1 MSTFEYDDLYIKC
14 QNTGIYHMFIVDIV
28 ESKKMTSF
36 YRKEAKYKMIKLM
49 NNIYKTNTKN
59 RIIKILTY
67 MEEK

>member
-1 MSTFEYDDLYIKC
+1 
-14 QNTGIYHMFIVDIV
+14 MFIVDIV

-67 MEEK
+67 MEEKWKNIKKK